1 MKVMIV
7 VGTRPNFMKAAPIVA
22 AIRRHNAGSAPGH
35 TIRQVL
41 VHTGQHYSASMS
53 DTFFEDLNL
62 PAPDVH
68 LNVGSGSHATQT
80 ADVMKGFEEVLLRE
94 SPDVVVVVG
103 DVNSTVACA
112 LVASK
117 ISFDSKGTRPIIAHV
132 EAGLRSFD
140 RAMPEE
146 INRIVTDNL
155 SDLLFVT
162 EESELRNLA
171 NEGVPAEKVH
181 FVGNTMI
188 DSLIACREKAKSSKI
203 LDQLAL
209 RSETG
214 VKPYA
219 LLSLHRPS
227 NVDDR
232 DALLTILEGL
242 DELTNAYPVVFAA
255 HPRTQKRIV
264 EFGLE
269 HNFEW
274 NYVRPHTNGSGSK
287 AIRIAEPLGYVDF
300 LCLMSNAA
308 LVVTDSGGIQEET
321 TCLSVP
327 CVTVRENTERPV
339 TIQTGTNVLAGVTKD
354 GIREA
359 IHSQLN
365 TRTTGTVPELWDG
378 KTAVRIVDI
387 LSRECGLKSS
397 IPGRNPEMAPLA
409 S

>member
-1 MKVMIV
+1 LLQFIREQVNRMKVMIV

-146 INRIVTDNL
+146 INRIVTDYL

-162 EESELRNLA
+162 EESGLRNLA
-171 NEGVPAEKVH
+171 NEGVPAE
-181 FVGNTMI
+181 
-188 DSLIACREKAKSSKI
+188 
-203 LDQLAL
+203 
-209 RSETG
+209 
-214 VKPYA
+214 
-219 LLSLHRPS
+219 
-227 NVDDR
+227 
-232 DALLTILEGL
+232 
-242 DELTNAYPVVFAA
+242 
-255 HPRTQKRIV
+255 
-264 EFGLE
+264 
-269 HNFEW
+269 
-274 NYVRPHTNGSGSK
+274 
-287 AIRIAEPLGYVDF
+287 
-300 LCLMSNAA
+300 
-308 LVVTDSGGIQEET
+308 
-321 TCLSVP
+321 
-327 CVTVRENTERPV
+327 
-339 TIQTGTNVLAGVTKD
+339 
-354 GIREA
+354 
-359 IHSQLN
+359 
-365 TRTTGTVPELWDG
+365 
-378 KTAVRIVDI
+378 
-387 LSRECGLKSS
+387 
-397 IPGRNPEMAPLA
+397 
-409 S
+409 